1 MDLRSNEPYWLI
13 KNAFVKSYPSL
24 DKSLTTDILVIGGGI
39 TGALIAHK
47 LLQEGKNVVLVDKRN
62 VCNGSSAAS
71 TGMLQYEIDVP
82 LYKLIEQRGLN
93 CAVSSYRN
101 CEKAIFDLKKI
112 IDDIKSNCPF
122 EFKKS
127 IYFTPT
133 RKGIKDLEEEFN
145 ARKKYGFNVSWLGKD
160 ALKKMGL
167 DAYAGIESASGA
179 IVDPYKLAYDLL
191 EYCSEKGMQIFDHTE
206 IRKIINE
213 NDKFTAK
220 TQDEI
225 SIQANHIIHCTGY
238 ESVNTLR
245 EKNFVNLQSTYASA
259 SEAFEELPNAFK
271 NHIYWDNSV
280 PYFYFR
286 TTSEGRI
293 IIGGCDENF
302 KNAKKRDSFLSRK
315 QNYLTKKFH
324 KYFPDIPFKADYIW
338 AGTFGETDDGLPYFG
353 RPNQLTNEHY
363 ILGFGGNGITYS
375 VMARDAILHS
385 LNHTN
390 HPFLENYC
398 FNRSSDL

>member
-1 MDLRSNEPYWLI
+1 M
-13 KNAFVKSYPSL
+13 NAFLKSYPSL
-24 DKSLTTDILVIGGGI
+24 GKSKSTDILVVGGGI

-47 LLQEGKNVVLVDKRN
+47 LVQEGKDVVLVDKRD

-93 CAVSSYRN
+93 CAVSSYKN
-101 CEKAIFDLKKI
+101 CEKAIFDIKKI

-133 RKGIKDLEEEFN
+133 QKGLKALEAEFN
-145 ARKKYGFNVSWLGKD
+145 ARKEYGFNVSWLDKE
-160 ALKKMGL
+160 ALKKLGL
-167 DAYAGIESASGA
+167 DAYAGIESESGA
-179 IVDPYKLAYDLL
+179 IIDPYKFSYDLL
-191 EYCSEKGMQIFDHTE
+191 EYCSKKGMKIFDRTE
-206 IRKIINE
+206 IREIKNAG
-213 NDKFTAK
+213 DKFIAK

-225 SIQANHIIHCTGY
+225 SIQANHVIHCTGY

-245 EKNFVNLQSTYASA
+245 GKKIVNLKSTYALA
-259 SEAFEELPNAFK
+259 SEAFNELPHGFK
-271 NHIYWDNSV
+271 NHIYWDNSS

-302 KNAKKRDSFLSRK
+302 KNAKKRDSLLSKK
-315 QNYLTKKFH
+315 QKDLTKQFQ
-324 KYFPDIPFKADYIW
+324 KYFPDIRFKPDYTW
-338 AGTFGETDDGLPYFG
+338 AGTFGETEDGLPYFG
-353 RPNQLTNEHY
+353 RPDQEINEHY

-375 VMARDAILHS
+375 VMARDAIMHS
-385 LNHTN
+385 LNHAN
-390 HPFLENYC
+390 HRFLDDYR
-398 FNRSSDL
+398 FDR